1 MRQEHHHYHA
11 DLQALDDRCLNPS
24 QAADLNSIIN
34 RSRRQVLKGGLAL
47 AAIGLFGTSL
57 LGCQRSSAPVASPL
71 LGFSGVAAQTAADF
85 DRVLVAEGYRAQPFF
100 SWGDAVLDSAPVW
113 LRRLPD
119 WQAQLLQAGDNHDGM
134 HFFPF
139 AQALN
144 EHGLLVINHEYI
156 NPTLHTDGFAIP
168 TADGPPPA
176 PRRAGAQ
183 GAGRLTGSVLEI
195 RRSADGQWQRVAG
208 SRYHRRISAM
218 TPMAIS
224 GAARRS
230 THAHR
235 Q

>member
-24 QAADLNSIIN
+24 QAADLNSIIH

-113 LRRLPD
+113 LEDASR
-119 WQAQLLQAGDNHDGM
+119 
-134 HFFPF
+134 
-139 AQALN
+139 
-144 EHGLLVINHEYI
+144 
-156 NPTLHTDGFAIP
+156 
-168 TADGPPPA
+168 
-176 PRRAGAQ
+176 
-183 GAGRLTGSVLEI
+183 TG
-195 RRSADGQWQRVAG
+195 RRSCCRPVTTMTACTSSL
-208 SRYHRRISAM
+208 SRRH
-218 TPMAIS
+218 PMS
-224 GAARRS
+224 MVCW
-230 THAHR
+230 
-235 Q
+235 